1 MSETKTE
8 NNGLTLPLV
17 PLRDIVV
24 YPKMTVNLDIGR
36 KDSADAVRLASRGDR
51 YIVTALERQG
61 DPSGDDV
68 YLTGTVV
75 KISQMLQLPG
85 GLVRVLG
92 AMADGDG
99 MGLGLLPRRGVLR
112 GAVLQRSAFVG
123 LFLFAAV
130 LLRLAFV
137 QAPGQQLF
145 QASQAQLAGQQ
156 RLLRSRHAP
165 LLVGHHA
172 RLQRLPSRYQ
182 LLLKS

>member
-1 MSETKTE
+1 MCYNKLGKLCRHHSFPSMEELYMSETKTE

-85 GLVRVLG
+85 GLVRVLAEG
-92 AMADGDG
+92 VSRVKSFPMKRTAAA
-99 MGLGLLPRRGVLR
+99 LWPRWMTWK
-112 GAVLQRSAFVG
+112 
-123 LFLFAAV
+123 
-130 LLRLAFV
+130 
-137 QAPGQQLF
+137 
-145 QASQAQLAGQQ
+145 
-156 RLLRSRHAP
+156 
-165 LLVGHHA
+165 
-172 RLQRLPSRYQ
+172 
-182 LLLKS
+182 KSCPMMN

>member
-1 MSETKTE
+1 MCYNKLGKLCRHHSFPSMEELYMSETKTE

-75 KISQMLQLPG
+75 KISQMLQLPAG
-85 GLVRVLG
+85 WCGCWQKG
-92 AMADGDG
+92 Y
-99 MGLGLLPRRGVLR
+99 
-112 GAVLQRSAFVG
+112 
-123 LFLFAAV
+123 
-130 LLRLAFV
+130 
-137 QAPGQQLF
+137 PG
-145 QASQAQLAGQQ
+145 
-156 RLLRSRHAP
+156 
-165 LLVGHHA
+165 
-172 RLQRLPSRYQ
+172 
-182 LLLKS
+182 